1 MKNNTIILT
10 ERHTH
15 KISLKT
21 FHLLIAPYPE
31 LRIKWGSF
39 SDKTKEDIWEYFH
52 YLRGLVEIHDNDN
65 YGNWNYWQDSMRD
78 FLRRFDENNPYYDG
92 NFEKVVL
99 DSKWYKEE
107 RGRL

>member
-39 SDKTKEDIWEYFH
+39 SDKTKENIFEYFL
-52 YLRGLVEIHDNDN
+52 YLRNLVEIHDSDN
-65 YGNWNYWQDSMRD
+65 YDNWNYWQDIFKNFIRT
-78 FLRRFDENNPYYDG
+78 FDEANPYYDG
-92 NFEKVVL
+92 NFENVVL
-99 DSKWYKEE
+99 KEAE
-107 RGRL
+107 K

>member
-1 MKNNTIILT
+1 MRNNTIILT

-39 SDKTKEDIWEYFH
+39 SDKTKEDIWEYFD

-65 YGNWNYWQDSMRD
+65 YDNWNYWQDVFSD
-78 FLRRFDENNPYYDG
+78 FISSFDEENPYYDG

-99 DSKWYKEE
+99 RNE
-107 RGRL
+107 

>member
-1 MKNNTIILT
+1 MRNNTITLT

-39 SDKTKEDIWEYFH
+39 SNKTKENIFGYFL
-52 YLRGLVEIHDNDN
+52 YLRNLVEIHDSDN
-65 YGNWNYWQDSMRD
+65 CDNWNYWQDVFSD
-78 FLRRFDENNPYYDG
+78 FIGSFDEQNPYYDG

-99 DSKWYKEE
+99 NGE
-107 RGRL
+107 